1 MERPSNQFPPAASPP
16 DISTKLWACIS
27 LRCRPFLYPRTKHL
41 RPHRIA
47 KRKKTKVRRAL
58 QRHILF
64 ASAAPKHK
72 RHTNNDDQNKFF
84 TRQASFKIGLN
95 IVNQKHET
103 TLSTNHVLKKR
114 PRQAYLNLTYKR
126 VKKE

>member
-1 MERPSNQFPPAASPP
+1 MGLHFAEMQALLVFPHQAPTPASDSQAQKDKGSRARQ
-16 DISTKLWACIS
+16 I
-27 LRCRPFLYPRTKHL
+27 RTS
-41 RPHRIA
+41 
-47 KRKKTKVRRAL
+47 
-58 QRHILF
+58 F

-72 RHTNNDDQNKFF
+72 RHTINDDQKKFLP
-84 TRQASFKIGLN
+84 RQASFRIGLN

-103 TLSTNHVLKKR
+103 IQSTNHVLKKR